1 MAAMHCFGVS
11 AMMANMSANICS
23 VSSTGPNGVATH
35 ADTPMIAMVNPTNAM
50 ERVRDARA
58 ELLPV

>member
-1 MAAMHCFGVS
+1 M
-11 AMMANMSANICS
+11 
-23 VSSTGPNGVATH
+23 ATH

-58 ELLPV
+58 EPCFTLLASMCRFLSQSSNAVFNSIAL